1 MPYLRRALVPASHFV
16 IESELCLWRARS
28 KDVSATGTLH
38 SQGWSHSAPASAR
51 TWRTPSPAGLHPSPV
66 PYSAEISPGPTLTK
80 GSSLGVRQTWG
91 QVLILSM
98 LSVHLESS
106 FTSLNLSCLRW
117 VKWESM
123 CLLGW
128 PRGLNPTVCR
138 KGLEQSLALST
149 GQGEQSARKLMVCFL
164 SPRT

>member
-1 MPYLRRALVPASHFV
+1 MPYLRRCLVPASHFV
-16 IESELCLWRARS
+16 IESELCLWRVHGR
-28 KDVSATGTLH
+28 DVSATGTLH

-51 TWRTPSPAGLHPSPV
+51 TWRTPSPAPLHPSPV

-91 QVLILSM
+91 QVLILSI
-98 LSVHLESS
+98 LTVPLESS
-106 FTSLNLSCLRW
+106 FTSLSLRW

-128 PRGLNPTVCR
+128 PRGLNQTVHM

-149 GQGEQSARKLMVCFL
+149 GQCEQGTRKNMVCFL
-164 SPRT
+164 SPHT